1 MKKLLA
7 LTLAGSISLSL
18 VACGNQTAGSS
29 ASTSGSQSS
38 SSASSE
44 TDGVISSI
52 VNLNEDWLPYDEN
65 GNLK

>member
-7 LTLAGSISLSL
+7 LTLAASISLSL
-18 VACGNQTAGSS
+18 VACGNQTAGTS